1 MVSDG
6 GAHDGS
12 DASVENVL
20 GPLGAAA
27 MRVLWT
33 SGEASVGGV
42 RDALT
47 VGRRRP
53 LAYTTVMTV
62 LVRLHQRGLVTR
74 EKRGRAYV
82 YRAAAAEPAL
92 LESLSAR
99 AVDELLARYGTA
111 ALRQFAE
118 RLADAD
124 PEVRARLLEL
134 AGRRIR

>member
-1 MVSDG
+1 MVVDG

-12 DASVENVL
+12 APSVEKVL

-27 MRVLWT
+27 LRALWT

-42 RDALT
+42 REALN
-47 VGRRRP
+47 VGRKRP

-82 YRAAAAEPAL
+82 YRAAAPEPAL
-92 LESLSAR
+92 LQSLSAR

-111 ALRQFAE
+111 ALRQFAD

-124 PEVRARLLEL
+124 PDVRARLLEL
-134 AGRRIR
+134 ASRRSR